1 MDAIAEAAAVRQGV
15 QRLSRRLQGER
26 SPVGLS
32 LTKTSLLGHLVRH
45 GDLSPGELAAADRL
59 QPQSVTRVLA
69 ELERD
74 GLVQRYQDPADKRT
88 RRMRIT
94 VTGRAALGAD
104 MRQRDEW
111 LADAMTD
118 LTATERAT
126 LLEAADLLA
135 RLGERD
141 GWPPA
146 KRSALTDGES

>member
-32 LTKTSLLGHLVRH
+32 LTKISLLGHLARR
-45 GDLSPGELAAADRL
+45 GDLSPGALAAADRL

-74 GLVQRYQDPADKRT
+74 GLVQRYPDPVDKRT
-88 RRMRIT
+88 RRLRIT
-94 VTGRAALGAD
+94 VTGRATLSAD

-111 LADAMTD
+111 LADAMAD
-118 LTATERAT
+118 LTAAERAT

-141 GWPPA
+141 A
-146 KRSALTDGES
+146 

>member
-26 SPVGLS
+26 SAAGLS
-32 LTKTSLLGHLVRH
+32 LTKTSLLGHLARR

-74 GLVQRYQDPADKRT
+74 GLVQRYRHPADKRA

-94 VTGRAALGAD
+94 VTGRATLSAD
-104 MRQRDEW
+104 MRRRDEW
-111 LADAMTD
+111 LADAMTE
-118 LTATERAT
+118 LSATERAT

-141 GWPPA
+141 G
-146 KRSALTDGES
+146 

>member
-1 MDAIAEAAAVRQGV
+1 MDEIAEAAAVRQGV
-15 QRLSRRLQGER
+15 QRLSRRLQLER
-26 SPVGLS
+26 SSAGLS
-32 LTKTSLLGHLVRH
+32 LTKISLLGHLARR
-45 GDLSPGELAAADRL
+45 GDLSPGALAAADRL

-74 GLVQRYQDPADKRT
+74 GLVQRYHDPVDRRT

-111 LADAMTD
+111 LADAMAD

-135 RLGERD
+135 RLGELS
-141 GWPPA
+141 G
-146 KRSALTDGES
+146 

>member
-1 MDAIAEAAAVRQGV
+1 MDEIAEAAAVRQGV
-15 QRLSRRLQGER
+15 QRLSRRLQMER
-26 SPVGLS
+26 SSAGLS
-32 LTKTSLLGHLVRH
+32 LTKISLLGHLARR
-45 GDLSPGELAAADRL
+45 GDLSPGALASADRL

-74 GLVQRYQDPADKRT
+74 GLVQRYPDPVDKRT

-111 LADAMTD
+111 LADAMAD
-118 LTATERAT
+118 LTATERST

-135 RLGERD
+135 RLGEL
-141 GWPPA
+141 G
-146 KRSALTDGES
+146 G